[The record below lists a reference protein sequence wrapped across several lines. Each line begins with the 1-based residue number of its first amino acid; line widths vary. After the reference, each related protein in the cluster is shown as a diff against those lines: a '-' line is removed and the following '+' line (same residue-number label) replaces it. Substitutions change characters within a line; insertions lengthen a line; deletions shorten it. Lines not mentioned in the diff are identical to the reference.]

1 MIWGLALTLF
11 AIWLLGL
18 LLGRGGFIH
27 IMLLCAVTV
36 AVVQWMHEHRAR
48 QR

>member
-27 IMLLCAVTV
+27 IMLLCAVAV
-36 AVVQWMHEHRAR
+36 AVVQWMHEHRAGHR
-48 QR
+48 